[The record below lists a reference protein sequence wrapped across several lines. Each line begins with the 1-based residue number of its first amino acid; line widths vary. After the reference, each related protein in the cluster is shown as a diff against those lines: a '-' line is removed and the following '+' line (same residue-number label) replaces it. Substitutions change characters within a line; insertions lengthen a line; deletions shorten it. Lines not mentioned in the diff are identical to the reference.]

1 MTMVHIR
8 LRAPTNGG
16 TRAGVGMVVFQPS
29 ARHTDDAS
37 VVLPD
42 TFTVVL
48 DEEGEATVD
57 IRPTGP
63 DWCWKTDEQVP
74 YGSIRWFTVPDTA
87 GTLEYAELTDVDP
100 RTFKP
105 GRNLAAWQAVTGD
118 IKTMIDSMPRFLTG
132 HGSPTI
138 DGKPGDI

>member
-57 IRPTGP
+57 IQPTGP
-63 DWCWKTDEQVP
+63 EWCWKTDEQVP

-87 GTLEYAELTDVDP
+87 GTLEYAELTTWTRARSNRDATSP
-100 RTFKP
+100 HGRPSPATSKP
-105 GRNLAAWQAVTGD
+105 
-118 IKTMIDSMPRFLTG
+118 
-132 HGSPTI
+132 
-138 DGKPGDI
+138 

>member
-57 IRPTGP
+57 IQPTGP
-63 DWCWKTDEQVP
+63 DWCWKTDAQGPAGPAGPGIVFTQGAP
-74 YGSIRWFTVPDTA
+74 TGSGVA
-87 GTLEYAELTDVDP
+87 GAMYVDKTTFDVYVWRAD
-100 RTFKP
+100 
-105 GRNLAAWQAVTGD
+105 
-118 IKTMIDSMPRFLTG
+118 
-132 HGSPTI
+132 
-138 DGKPGDI
+138 